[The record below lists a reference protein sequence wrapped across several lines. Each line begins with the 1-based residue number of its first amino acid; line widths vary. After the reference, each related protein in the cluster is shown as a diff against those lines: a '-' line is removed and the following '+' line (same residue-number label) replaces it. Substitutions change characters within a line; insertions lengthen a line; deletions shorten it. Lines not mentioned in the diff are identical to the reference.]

1 MPDSTNRHPDGHS
14 VDTRHSMTPAKTMFL
29 QVGRKRY
36 AVATFEQASQMFC
49 IARDKNGEGSSK
61 TPSPLIV
68 DDAGS
73 VIAHVS
79 YNGRVWPGPSYVA
92 NATPLYDNRVG

>member
-1 MPDSTNRHPDGHS
+1 MNTL
-14 VDTRHSMTPAKTMFL
+14 AKTMFL

-36 AVATFEQASQMFC
+36 QVETFKRASEMFC
-49 IARDKNGEGSSK
+49 TVRDKAGNGSSR

-73 VIAHVS
+73 VIGHVS
-79 YNGRVWPGPSYVA
+79 YNGRVWAGTPQGWQVGA
-92 NATPLYDNRVG
+92 QPLYDNR